1 MRLDSVTDG
10 TRANAA
16 RRQERSMQ
24 PHRRHILRLAAGAVA
39 LPAVLREA
47 LAETY
52 PSRPIT
58 VIVPFAPGALNDI
71 VARLLSD
78 GMAKALGQPVIVE
91 NVTGADGTI
100 ATNRVARSTPDGYTF
115 VIGSWNTHV
124 ANGLIYSLQYDV
136 VKDFEPVMLLPAAPM
151 VLIAKK
157 TTPATDLKG
166 FIAWLK
172 ANPDKASVGTAG
184 VGSPPHMLALLFR
197 NRTETRFGLIPYRGA
212 GPAMQDVIAG
222 QIDATFITVA
232 PALPQVAAGSIK
244 AFGLTADK
252 RVAAAP
258 DLPTMDEAGLPDFYF
273 SYWSGLFAPR
283 GTPKDIVSAVGAAVV
298 TAMRDPQ
305 TRQKL
310 DGQAFETPPPERQT
324 PQALADLQR
333 AEIAKWWPIIKDA
346 GIKAD

>member
-1 MRLDSVTDG
+1 
-10 TRANAA
+10 
-16 RRQERSMQ
+16 MQ

-58 VIVPFAPGALNDI
+58 IIVPFAPGALNDI
-71 VARLLSD
+71 VARQLSD
-78 GMAKALGQPVIVE
+78 AMGKALGQPVIIE

-100 ATNRVARSTPDGYTF
+100 ATNRVARATPDGYTL
-115 VIGSWNTHV
+115 VVGNWNTQV
-124 ANGLIYSLQYDV
+124 ANGLIYTSQQDA

-151 VLIAKK
+151 VLVAKK
-157 TTPATDLKG
+157 ATPASDLKG

-172 ANPDKASVGTAG
+172 DNPDKASVGTAG

-197 NRTETRFGLIPYRGA
+197 NRTETHFSLIPYRGA

-232 PALPQVAAGSIK
+232 PALPQINAGSVK
-244 AFGLTADK
+244 AFGLTAPK

-258 DLPTMDEAGLPDFYF
+258 DLPTMDETGLRDFYF
-273 SYWSGLFAPR
+273 SYWAGLYAPH
-283 GTPKDIVSAVGAAVV
+283 GTPKDIVRAIGAAAAA
-298 TAMRDPQ
+298 AMNDHQ
-305 TRQKL
+305 VRQKL
-310 DGQAFETPPPERQT
+310 DAQAFETPPPDRQT
-324 PQALADLQR
+324 PQALADLQA
-333 AEIAKWWPIIKDA
+333 AELAKWGPIIKQA
-346 GIKAD
+346 GIKAE

>member
-1 MRLDSVTDG
+1 
-10 TRANAA
+10 
-16 RRQERSMQ
+16 
-24 PHRRHILRLAAGAVA
+24 
-39 LPAVLREA
+39 
-47 LAETY
+47 
-52 PSRPIT
+52 
-58 VIVPFAPGALNDI
+58 
-71 VARLLSD
+71 
-78 GMAKALGQPVIVE
+78 
-91 NVTGADGTI
+91 
-100 ATNRVARSTPDGYTF
+100 
-115 VIGSWNTHV
+115 
-124 ANGLIYSLQYDV
+124 
-136 VKDFEPVMLLPAAPM
+136 
-151 VLIAKK
+151 
-157 TTPATDLKG
+157 
-166 FIAWLK
+166 
-172 ANPDKASVGTAG
+172 VGTAG

-232 PALPQVAAGSIK
+232 PALPQLAAGSIK

-258 DLPTMDEAGLPDFYF
+258 DLPTMDQAGLPDFYF

-283 GTPKDIVSAVGAAVV
+283 GTPKDIVSAVGAAAVA
-298 TAMRDPQ
+298 AMRDPQ

-310 DGQAFETPPPERQT
+310 DSQAFETPPPERQT

>member
-1 MRLDSVTDG
+1 
-10 TRANAA
+10 
-16 RRQERSMQ
+16 
-24 PHRRHILRLAAGAVA
+24 
-39 LPAVLREA
+39 
-47 LAETY
+47 
-52 PSRPIT
+52 
-58 VIVPFAPGALNDI
+58 
-71 VARLLSD
+71 
-78 GMAKALGQPVIVE
+78 VIVE

-100 ATNRVARSTPDGYTF
+100 ATNRVARGTPDGYTF

-157 TTPATDLKG
+157 ATPAADLKG

-197 NRTETRFGLIPYRGA
+197 NRTETRFSFIPYRGA

-258 DLPTMDEAGLPDFYF
+258 ELPTMDEAGLPDFHF

-283 GTPKDIVSAVGAAVV
+283 GTPKDIVSAVGAAAVA
-298 TAMRDPQ
+298 AMRDPQ